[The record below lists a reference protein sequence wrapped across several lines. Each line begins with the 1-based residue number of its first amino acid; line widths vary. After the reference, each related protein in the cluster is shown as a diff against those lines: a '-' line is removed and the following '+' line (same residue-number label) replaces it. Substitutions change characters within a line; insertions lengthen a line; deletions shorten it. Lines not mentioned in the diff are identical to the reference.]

1 MLQVGTNQLY
11 PPSYPPPTRA
21 RDISQPMDGTAGTA
35 FVLVAG
41 GLGER
46 LGYSG
51 IKVALPTETTT
62 DLGYLNFYLNY
73 FKRYSKEFLYKY
85 FEHSL

>member
-1 MLQVGTNQLY
+1 MTAMVHL
-11 PPSYPPPTRA
+11 SPPPPLLLPLLLLLPWRT
-21 RDISQPMDGTAGTA
+21 GTA

-62 DLGYLNFYLNY
+62 GIAYLQFYLTY
-73 FKRYSKEFLYKY
+73 FLR
-85 FEHSL
+85 